1 MMWRVR
7 RPWIPLPCLALA
19 CSFNWQSSG
28 SSSAFAGGRQERRT
42 HRPITPVRAAPT
54 EAAREE
60 LRDETRLLR
69 ETVTDLVSEVAKLHR
84 RSLRVDARLSFA
96 SCSGESEGVK
106 ERTRAQKT
114 SECERAEQLV
124 SQVRLLRQ
132 ELTGEIPAE
141 TAPVA
146 PTRSET
152 PEAKIPVAPVP
163 ASQAV
168 AGRDG
173 LQSGPKDQGLRVGSA
188 SPPIVWLSQACLSC
202 LYSIFDEES

>member
-1 MMWRVR
+1 MKAVHYGAR
-7 RPWIPLPCLALA
+7 
-19 CSFNWQSSG
+19 SSG
-28 SSSAFAGGRQERRT
+28 PMKAKPKKIPKKEPAQPRR
-42 HRPITPVRAAPT
+42 
-54 EAAREE
+54 EAHPC
-60 LRDETRLLR
+60 D
-69 ETVTDLVSEVAKLHR
+69 
-84 RSLRVDARLSFA
+84 
-96 SCSGESEGVK
+96 SCTFSTIQAQKTKKIPRKNQKNTKKKTWTLK

-173 LQSGPKDQGLRVGSA
+173 LHSGPKDQGLRVGRSRA
-188 SPPIVWLSQACLSC
+188 SVLTHFTSHCVVEPGLLVVFVFDLRRRKLSLPCCTTGVGAGSF
-202 LYSIFDEES
+202 SPTP